1 MKCPKCKLT
10 EMVVVEQ
17 KDNKVTYQC
26 RKCGE
31 YRGYDVEYVVEQEQE
46 VEET

>member
-1 MKCPKCKLT
+1 
-10 EMVVVEQ
+10 MVVVEQ

-26 RKCGE
+26 RKCGD
-31 YRGYDVEYVVEQEQE
+31 YRGYDVEYVVEQEQAEE